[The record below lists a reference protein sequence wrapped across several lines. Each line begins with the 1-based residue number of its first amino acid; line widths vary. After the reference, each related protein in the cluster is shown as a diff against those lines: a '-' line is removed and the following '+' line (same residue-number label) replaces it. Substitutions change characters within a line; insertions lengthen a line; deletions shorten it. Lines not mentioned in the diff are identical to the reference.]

1 MITVLIADD
10 QTMFGSALASL
21 IDEEEDLEIVCVC
34 RDGQEA
40 LDSIVTY
47 IPNVALLDIEMP
59 KLNGLDVLDEVQKQ
73 GINLSLIHI

>member
-34 RDGQEA
+34 RDGQ
-40 LDSIVTY
+40 
-47 IPNVALLDIEMP
+47 
-59 KLNGLDVLDEVQKQ
+59 
-73 GINLSLIHI
+73 